1 MSRDSAPVRR
11 ALRSGPPVFISW
23 VVFHG
28 RSEGLAEQVG
38 ARTYYFD
45 IGRPRLPVL
54 LRYLANAVATVSVLL
69 RVRPRA
75 VIVMLPPVPVLM
87 VVRAWTALSG
97 AVVVSDMHSGVFN
110 KAKWMWATELTLR
123 FAVGGHAVVTNE
135 PMAET
140 CRRAGLPTLVLHD
153 TLSEPTAPRTRA
165 AEGPPMVLVPLS
177 WDTDEPV
184 REILAAAARRPDLRW
199 VLTGRAPEEYRRAA
213 AEHVEFPGYVSNE
226 EYDQLLG
233 TADVVLALTTREDT
247 LQRAGYEAANGA
259 RPLVTSATA
268 ALKDFFEDSAVYTE
282 PTADGIGAAV
292 AEALARGPEL
302 VERIREV
309 HARRRD
315 EQRTALAELRALVGT
330 QE

>member
-1 MSRDSAPVRR
+1 MSGDGAPVRR
-11 ALRSGPPVFISW
+11 VLRSGPPVFISW

-28 RSEGLAEQVG
+28 RSAGLAEQVG
-38 ARTYYFD
+38 AQTYYFD

-54 LRYLANAVATVSVLL
+54 LRYMANAVATLWVLL

-75 VIVMLPPVPVLM
+75 VIIMLPPLPLLM
-87 VVRAWTALSG
+87 VARAWTTLSG
-97 AVVVSDMHSGVFN
+97 AVLVSDMHSGVFN
-110 KAKWMWATELTLR
+110 KEKWMWATKPTLR
-123 FAVGGHAVVTNE
+123 LAVGGHAVVTNE

-140 CRRAGLPTLVLHD
+140 CRSAGLPTLVLHD
-153 TLSEPTAPRTRA
+153 TLSEPTAPRTQA
-165 AEGPPMVLVPLS
+165 NDGAPLVLVPLS
-177 WDTDEPV
+177 YDTDEPLH
-184 REILAAAARRPDLRW
+184 EILAAAARRPDLRW
-199 VLTGRAPEEYRRAA
+199 VLTGRAPQEYRGAA

-282 PTADGIGAAV
+282 PTADGIVAAV
-292 AEALARGPEL
+292 TEALDRGPEL

-309 HARRRD
+309 HARRRA
-315 EQRTALAELRALVGT
+315 EQRTALAQLRALVGSG
-330 QE
+330 E